1 MEIYSNIGKYSDSF
15 KSIRVGYGCG
25 IRNPEGSRIM
35 DMCTAPNLVVA
46 NSLFKRDINK
56 LTTFSSGDTKTRTDY
71 ILTRHANLKHVAR
84 IRTPNNDY

>member
-35 DMCTAPNLVVA
+35 DMCTAANLVVA

-71 ILTRHANLKHVAR
+71 ILTRHANLKHVAKN
-84 IRTPNNDY
+84 TLPQQ